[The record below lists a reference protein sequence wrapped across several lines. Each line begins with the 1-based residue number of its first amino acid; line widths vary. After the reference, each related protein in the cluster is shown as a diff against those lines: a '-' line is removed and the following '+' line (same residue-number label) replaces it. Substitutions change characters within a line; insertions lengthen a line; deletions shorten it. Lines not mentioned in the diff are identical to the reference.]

1 MAAMPADQRRT
12 DWFDDVLK
20 KQSLSFSEL
29 TDIVVE
35 SKLFSVDQLWQEAK
49 ASCGRR
55 DFAVRDLRRC
65 GLSSSQR
72 MLGHLTQLAQC
83 GGNVS
88 SVEDTPYSTGNS
100 YGGLEMVGY
109 PKSPWVSILKCTKSW
124 SNSGWFGV
132 ALFGLETSNCY
143 PQGISQGLNQH
154 FFSDASNDGDLS
166 LKKLGYHWDLI
177 SRVKPSRNGVTI
189 WLFNI
194 AMENHLF

>member
-109 PKSPWVSILKCTKSW
+109 PKSPWVSIVKW
-124 SNSGWFGV
+124 SNFGWFGV
-132 ALFGLETSNCY
+132 PLWLRKPPCRRSWRNPLGPEVLADFRWRRRKTQQTTWVCW
-143 PQGISQGLNQH
+143 
-154 FFSDASNDGDLS
+154 
-166 LKKLGYHWDLI
+166 KLGCT
-177 SRVKPSRNGVTI
+177 PTI
-189 WLFNI
+189 AILVR
-194 AMENHLF
+194 